1 MGYKIEIV
9 LVSIAVFLCG
19 CIILCTALFGKSE
32 PIVVEKYVT
41 SADTKVLSA
50 ESDKDEVTEKTEEPE
65 KSEVIDKTEVTKKA
79 HVLQTSENTKAE
91 KSETE
96 LVTVSDKVNINT
108 ATKEELMSLQGI
120 GEVLSDRIIEYRKNA
135 KFNSIDEIQLIKG
148 IGEKTFEKL
157 KDSITV

>member
-1 MGYKIEIV
+1 MEIIK
-9 LVSIAVFLCG
+9 L
-19 CIILCTALFGKSE
+19 
-32 PIVVEKYVT
+32 
-41 SADTKVLSA
+41 
-50 ESDKDEVTEKTEEPE
+50 
-65 KSEVIDKTEVTKKA
+65 
-79 HVLQTSENTKAE
+79 TSENTKAE

-120 GEVLSDRIIEYRKNA
+120 GEVLSERIIEYRKNA
-135 KFNSIDEIQLIKG
+135 KFNSIDEIQQVKG

>member
-9 LVSIAVFLCG
+9 LVSIAIFLCG
-19 CIILCTALFGKSE
+19 CIMLCTALFGSKSE

-41 SADTKVLSA
+41 SV
-50 ESDKDEVTEKTEEPE
+50 ESDKVEEPE
-65 KSEVIDKTEVTKKA
+65 KTEGINKA
-79 HVLQTSENTKAE
+79 QVLQTSESTKAE
-91 KSETE
+91 NSETQ
-96 LVTVSDKVNINT
+96 LVAVSDKVNINT

-120 GEVLSDRIIEYRKNA
+120 GEVLSERIIEYRKNA
-135 KFNSIDEIQLIKG
+135 KFNSIDEIQQVKG